1 MMEFLNAAG
10 PRQPGERK
18 RMINA
23 AIVGLGWWGK
33 HIIGSLAE
41 SDKIGIVLAVDVDVD
56 KAREFAAGKG
66 IGLTADLG
74 DALSDPAIDA
84 VILATPHSFHEEQ
97 ILAAATA
104 GKHVFCEKP
113 LCLTKASAERAIKAC
128 ESAGLTLGVGH
139 ERRYEP
145 ALAEIKRMADAGE
158 FGEIMHVES
167 NFSHDKLADVDPKDW
182 RASKLDAP
190 AAGMTGMGIHLTD
203 AYVSMFG
210 AVDSVFAQT
219 ARRVLPW
226 ETGDVVSVSLR
237 FKSGA
242 TGFVNAILATPLY
255 IGFRVFGSE
264 AWAEARNPT
273 HPDTVG
279 PTSLTVCRKGGEPE
293 TQHFEWRDTV
303 RMNFEAFADAV
314 EGRAPYPNTN
324 EQKLWNIATFEAVVA
339 SAESGDAVKVG

>member
-1 MMEFLNAAG
+1 
-10 PRQPGERK
+10 
-18 RMINA
+18 MINA

-33 HIIGSLAE
+33 HIIGSLAD
-41 SDKIGIVLAVDVDVD
+41 SDKIDILLAVDVNADQVGGF
-56 KAREFAAGKG
+56 ARENG
-66 IGLTADLG
+66 IALTNDLD
-74 DALSDPAIDA
+74 DALADSSIDA

-97 ILAAATA
+97 ILAVAGA

-113 LCLTKASAERAIKAC
+113 LCLTKASAKRAVAAC
-128 ESAGLTLGVGH
+128 ETAGLSLGIGH

-145 ALAEIKRMADAGE
+145 ALTEIERMAAAGE

-167 NFSHDKLADVDPKDW
+167 NFSHNKLADIPQDDW
-182 RASKLDAP
+182 RTSKSDAP

-203 AYVSMFG
+203 AYVNMFG
-210 AVDSVFAQT
+210 AVDTVFAQT
-219 ARRVLPW
+219 AQRVLPW
-226 ETGDVVSVSLR
+226 ETGDVVSVSLQ

-242 TGFVNAILATPLY
+242 TGFVSAVLATPLY

-293 TQHFEWRDTV
+293 THDFEWRDTV
-303 RMNFEAFADAV
+303 RMNFEAFADDIA
-314 EGRAPYPNTN
+314 GSAPYPNTN
-324 EQKLWNIATFEAVVA
+324 EQKIQNIAIFEAIVA
-339 SAESGDAVKVG
+339 SAESGSPVKLD